1 MSDCLNFAWLNL
13 RRGDRLRVLVA
24 VAGAGV
30 AIFVVLLH
38 LAFLRAVQDKAS
50 QVYDLFDADVVLV
63 SDRFQ
68 FLYNMPEFPVAR
80 LRQANSHPA
89 VAGVGAVSIASSHWQ
104 APETEAVSSL
114 MLIGLDVGPDFIRD
128 GVLRALLPNLKK
140 PRRIL
145 MDRYSDPGVGR
156 LEVGLVGRIRSQ
168 SATVA
173 GLYGLGLPMYAA
185 ATAMVSH
192 TDFSLYTG
200 QSPQRIQ
207 LGLLQLKPGSD
218 AARVAAELS
227 TDLPHD
233 VRALTLRALRVREQ
247 DYFVEV
253 KPLGVMMRF
262 GLLVGLIV
270 GAVALFQALGSQ
282 METRLRD
289 FAVLRAMGF
298 SSWFVYGVGAL
309 QLLLMSF
316 LAFALAWIAAI
327 PVFALIERL
336 THLSLP
342 TDPHLL
348 LSAGLLCLPMIATAA
363 WPVLRAGRADPAS
376 LF

>member
-68 FLYNMPEFPVAR
+68 VLYNMPEFPVAR

>member
-50 QVYDLFDADVVLV
+50 QVYDLFNADVVLV

-89 VAGVGAVSIASSHWQ
+89 VAGMGAVSIASSHWL
-104 APETEAVSSL
+104 APETEAISSL
-114 MLIGLDVGPDFIRD
+114 ILIGLDVGPEFIRD
-128 GVLRALLPNLKK
+128 GALRALLPSLQK

-168 SATVA
+168 RATVA
-173 GLYGLGLPMYAA
+173 GFYGLGLPMYAA
-185 ATAMVSH
+185 ATAMASLA
-192 TDFSLYTG
+192 DFPLYTG

-207 LGLLQLKPGSD
+207 LGLLRLKPGSD
-218 AARVAAELS
+218 AARVVAELN
-227 TDLPHD
+227 TDLPGD
-233 VRALTLRALRVREQ
+233 VRAMTLRALRAQEQ

-289 FAVLRAMGF
+289 FAVLRALGF
-298 SSWFVYGVGAL
+298 SSRFVYGVGTL
-309 QLLLMSF
+309 QLFLMGG
-316 LAFALAWIAAI
+316 LAFALAWVAAI
-327 PVFALIERL
+327 PVFAVIERL

-342 TDPHLL
+342 TDLHLL
-348 LSAGLLCLPMIATAA
+348 LGAGLLCLPMIATAA
-363 WPVLRAGRADPAS
+363 LPVLRAGRADPAS

>member
-1 MSDCLNFAWLNL
+1 M
-13 RRGDRLRVLVA
+13 
-24 VAGAGV
+24 
-30 AIFVVLLH
+30 
-38 LAFLRAVQDKAS
+38 
-50 QVYDLFDADVVLV
+50 VLV

-89 VAGVGAVSIASSHWQ
+89 VAGMGAVSMASSHWL

-114 MLIGLDVGPDFIRD
+114 MLIGLDVGPEFIRD
-128 GVLRALLPNLKK
+128 GALRSLLPSLQK

-168 SATVA
+168 SATVV

-192 TDFSLYTG
+192 TDFSLYTE

-207 LGLLQLKPGSD
+207 LGLLRLKSGSD
-218 AARVAAELS
+218 AALVAAELNA
-227 TDLPHD
+227 DLPHD
-233 VRALTLRALRVREQ
+233 VRAMTLRALRAQEQ

-298 SSWFVYGVGAL
+298 SSRFVYGIGTL
-309 QLLLMSF
+309 QLLLMGT
-316 LAFALAWIAAI
+316 LAFALAWGVAI
-327 PVFALIERL
+327 PVFAVIERL

-348 LSAGLLCLPMIATAA
+348 LSACLLCLPMIATAA
-363 WPVLRAGRADPAS
+363 LPVLRAGRADPAC

>member
-348 LSAGLLCLPMIATAA
+348 LSAGLLCLPMLATAA

>member
-1 MSDCLNFAWLNL
+1 MSDCLKFAWFNL

-50 QVYDLFDADVVLV
+50 QVYDLFNADVVLV
-63 SDRFQ
+63 SNRFQ
-68 FLYNMPEFPVAR
+68 FLYNMPEFPRAR
-80 LRQANSHPA
+80 LRQAGSHPA
-89 VAGVGAVSIASSHWQ
+89 VVDVGAVSIGSSHWL
-104 APETEAVSSL
+104 APETETVSSL
-114 MLIGLDVGPDFIRD
+114 MLIGLDLEPSFLRD
-128 GVLRALLPNLKK
+128 AALRAELPKLGKA
-140 PRRIL
+140 RRIL
-145 MDRYSDPGVGR
+145 MDRHSDPDVGR
-156 LEVGLVGRIRSQ
+156 LEVGLVGHIRGQ
-168 SATVA
+168 PATVA
-173 GLYGLGLPMYAA
+173 GLYRLGLPMYAA
-185 ATAMVSH
+185 ATVMVSRP
-192 TDFSLYTG
+192 DYSLFTG
-200 QSPQRIQ
+200 RDPQHIQ
-207 LGLLQLKPGSD
+207 LGLVQLKQGSN
-218 AARVAAELS
+218 AATVAADLNAG
-227 TDLPHD
+227 LPHD
-233 VRALTLRALRVREQ
+233 VRAMTAQALRTQEQ

-262 GLLVGLIV
+262 GLLVGLSV

-298 SSWFVYGVGAL
+298 ASRFIYGVGAL
-309 QLLLMSF
+309 QLLLLGG
-316 LAFALAWIAAI
+316 LAFVLAWLTAI
-327 PVFALIERL
+327 PVFAVIARL

-342 TDPHLL
+342 PDGHLL

-363 WPVLRAGRADPAS
+363 LPVLRAGRADPAS